1 MKFILLNFFVC
12 LTLFAVGQSYTDT
25 CGYTYRL
32 KYPEKA
38 LQNKIS
44 GVVIIEVIANDDGT
58 LTDPVVIKGLGY
70 GCDEEA
76 LRMVKR
82 MIDTRNKCI
91 LKYKFSG
98 EARRKIKVPIRFDPA
113 ED

>member
-1 MKFILLNFFVC
+1 M
-12 LTLFAVGQSYTDT
+12 GQSYSDT
-25 CGYTYRL
+25 CGYSYRV

-44 GVVIIEVIANDDGT
+44 GVVIVEVNANDDGT

-76 LRMVKR
+76 LRMVKG
-82 MIDTRNKCI
+82 MIDKRNKCI
-91 LKYKFSG
+91 LRYKFSG
-98 EARRKIKVPIRFDPA
+98 ETRRKIQFPIRFEPV